1 MDRVK
6 KLAASL
12 CFAVLLCAVLVLA
25 ASVLERKVSVEN
37 YARFWED
44 PTEYD
49 VWFMGTS
56 HAYYAIQPMDLW
68 EQYGIRSY
76 NLAASSSSLPQTY
89 WTLMCALEQ
98 AQPKVVVLDVFKVHL
113 DEKHQDDRVPHVGLD
128 SIPLS
133 ATKAKGICDLFD
145 TWEERFEYICKFSIY
160 HSRWEELGKRD
171 FRYQKLPRMG
181 SQFKDRLKDYSDF
194 RYIAKEDMSSADTVG
209 FYYLEK
215 IIGECQKRGIQ
226 LVLTE
231 FPFCG
236 SEEEQRGANAVP
248 GVAKAH
254 GVEFLDMA
262 HEEGLLDYSVDFG
275 DRNHVNLFGSKKLT
289 RYMGDYLSQHCG
301 LKDYRDTPEVAE
313 KWNADFVLFLQEKA
327 KRMKAAKKLKSYVQ
341 WLSDDRY
348 GCYLYQEKAPD
359 PRGGLARE
367 LAQLNNIHLISKK
380 EAEERMGGEILGGY
394 AFIVENE
401 KGEVVDQAVFR
412 KGKRQ

>member
-12 CFAVLLCAVLVLA
+12 CFAALLCAVLALA
-25 ASVLERKVSVEN
+25 ASVLERKNSVKN

-44 PTEYD
+44 PKGYD
-49 VWFMGTS
+49 VWFLGTS
-56 HAYYAIQPMDLW
+56 HVYYGIQPMDLW

-76 NLAASSSSLPQTY
+76 NLAASSSTLPQTY
-89 WTLMCALEQ
+89 WTLVCALEQ
-98 AQPKVVVLDVFKVHL
+98 AQPEVVVLDAFKVHMN
-113 DEKHQDDRVPHVGLD
+113 EKHHDDRVSHVGLD

-133 ATKAKGICDLFD
+133 AAKLKGICDMFD
-145 TWEERFEYICKFSIY
+145 TWEERFEYICKFSVY
-160 HSRWEELGKRD
+160 HSRWEELEKQD
-171 FRYQKLPRMG
+171 FNYQLSPMKG
-181 SQFKDRLKDYSDF
+181 SQLKDKLADF
-194 RYIAKEDMSSADTVG
+194 SGFQYIAKEDMSPTDTVG
-209 FYYLEK
+209 FCYLEK
-215 IIGECQKRGIQ
+215 IIEECQKRGIK
-226 LVLTE
+226 LVLAA

-236 SEEEQRGANAVP
+236 SEEEQRGINAVP

-254 GVEFLDMA
+254 GVDFLDMA

-313 KWNADFVLFLQEKA
+313 EWNADFAIFLQEKI
-327 KRMKAAKKLKSYVQ
+327 KWMKAAKSLKRYVQ

-348 GCYLYQEKAPD
+348 ACYLYQEKAPD
-359 PRGGLARE
+359 PKGGLARE
-367 LAQLNNIHLISKK
+367 LAQLNNIHLISLE
-380 EAEERMGGEILGGY
+380 EAKARMGGEIRGGY
-394 AFIVENE
+394 AFFVEDA
-401 KGEVVDQAVFR
+401 KGEMVDKAVFR